1 MRWNSSRL
9 WWVPEMTVMTTL
21 DWTRVCD
28 LVDILPM
35 GARTLPAAKGE
46 IAIFRCS
53 DDSVFAVLNR
63 CPHRQ
68 GPLSEGIV
76 HGHQVTCPLHSWVI
90 DLENGEA
97 VAPDIGCAPKIPTR
111 VVDGAVWLALGSND

>member
-1 MRWNSSRL
+1 
-9 WWVPEMTVMTTL
+9 MTTL
-21 DWTRVCD
+21 DWIRVCA
-28 LVDILPM
+28 LEEIPRL
-35 GARTLPAAKGE
+35 GARTLPAPKGE
-46 IAIFRCS
+46 IAVFRCS

-76 HGHQVTCPLHSWVI
+76 HRHAVTCPLHSWVI

-97 VAPDIGCAPKIPTR
+97 VAPDIGCAPKIPVR
-111 VVDGAVWLALGSND
+111 VADGVVFLATTGPHG